1 MVEVV
6 KKLNELEYE
15 IEFNN
20 SVIVTMKIE
29 EELLA
34 QIDKATEILGFKNR
48 SDLIRD
54 AIQEYLKNISTKS

>member
-1 MVEVV
+1 MVEIVR
-6 KKLNELEYE
+6 KLNESEYE

-20 SVIVTMKIE
+20 SVVITMKIE
-29 EELLA
+29 EELLN

-54 AIQEYLKNISTKS
+54 AIQEYLKNLNIKF